1 MKKILLLGAVI
12 ALLVSCGK
20 PKVFL
25 TRYVNPFIGT
35 AEHGHVFLG
44 ANVPFG
50 MVQLGPTQNNRTWDW
65 CSGYHYSDSLLL
77 GFSHMHLSGTGCGDL
92 GDICFRP
99 FLDNP
104 QALLRFE
111 HKNEVAH
118 PGYYAVSLSG
128 SGIKAELTATART
141 GMHRYTFPDGNG
153 KMAIDLSV
161 GLGWDKTTE
170 AKLTQENER
179 IINGYRYST
188 GWANAQKV
196 YFTVQFEHPIT
207 LTSDSIVCFSRTE
220 NVVKVGLSTQS
231 IEGAKKNLEAENPS
245 WNFDEVAHQATMAWE
260 KQLAKISI
268 TTDDEKQKTVFYT
281 ALYHTM
287 IAPSVYSDVDA
298 DFTEY
303 TTFSLWDTYRAAHP
317 LYTIVQPEMQADLAK
332 TFINLYRKEGHLPI
346 WHLMGCETNCMVGSS
361 GVPVLGDMVL
371 KGFVADKEAAYEAM
385 RGSMMLDNRSLGL
398 LKKHGYIP
406 YDKEPTGET
415 VAKGLEY
422 ALDDDAVAKVAA
434 VLKRDSDVVYFG
446 QRSKS
451 YQRYF
456 DPETK
461 FMRAISA
468 DGKFRPNF
476 VPTLNNNNLDY
487 TEGTAWQYLWLV
499 PHDVKGLVRLLGGEE
514 TFAQKLD
521 SLFIADSNLGADA
534 VPDITGLI
542 GQYAHGNEPGHHTP
556 YLYMYTKQPWKTAQ
570 LVRQIMTTLYDD
582 TPAGLCGNEDVGQ
595 MSAWYVL
602 SALGFYQVEP
612 AGGRFVFGSPL
623 FPQATINVG
632 NGNTLT
638 VIAHNNSV
646 ENMYVQSVKLNG
658 VSYHE
663 NAINFDDIRKG
674 GTLEFTMGPTPS
686 STFGIH

>member
-1 MKKILLLGAVI
+1 MKKLFLLGAVA
-12 ALLVSCGK
+12 ALLLSCGK

-35 AEHGHVFLG
+35 AGHGHVFLG

-104 QALLRFE
+104 QALLRFD
-111 HKNEVAH
+111 HQDEVAH
-118 PGYYAVSLSG
+118 PGYYAVTLRE

-141 GMHRYTFPDGNG
+141 GVHRYTFPTENG

-170 AKLTQENER
+170 AKLTQESDR
-179 IINGYRYST
+179 IVNGYRFSS

-196 YFTVQFEHPIT
+196 YFTIQFEHPIT
-207 LTSDSIVCFSRTE
+207 LTSDSIVCFSRKE

-231 IEGAKKNLEAENPS
+231 IEGAKTNLAAENPS
-245 WNFDEVAHQATMAWE
+245 WDFDEVAHRATMAWE
-260 KQLAKISI
+260 RQLAKINI
-268 TTDDEKQKTVFYT
+268 ATDDEKQKTVFYT

-287 IAPSVYSDVDA
+287 IAPSVYGDVDA
-298 DFTEY
+298 GFTEY

-317 LYTIVQPEMQADLAK
+317 LYTIVQPEMQADLAS
-332 TFINLYRKEGHLPI
+332 TFIDLYRKEGHLPI

-361 GVPVLGDMVL
+361 GVPVLGDMIL

-398 LKKHGYIP
+398 LKKYGYIP
-406 YDKEPTGET
+406 YDKEPAGET

-422 ALDDDAVAKVAA
+422 AIDDDAVAKVAA
-434 VLKRDSDVVYFG
+434 VLKKDSDVVYFG
-446 QRSKS
+446 KRSKS
-451 YQRYF
+451 YQHYF

-461 FMRAISA
+461 FMRAVSA

-476 VPTLNNNNLDY
+476 VPTSNNKNLDY

-499 PHDVKGLVRLLGGEE
+499 PHDVKGLVSLLGGEE
-514 TFAQKLD
+514 AFVQKLD
-521 SLFIADSNLGADA
+521 SLFVADSNLGADA

-632 NGNTLT
+632 NGHTLT
-638 VIAHNNSV
+638 VIAHNNSA
-646 ENMYVQSVKLNG
+646 ENMYVQSVRLNG
-658 VSYHE
+658 TPYNE
-663 NAINFDDIRKG
+663 NAICFDDIQKG

-686 STFGIH
+686 ATFGVN